1 MQHLKT
7 FETFNNDELLDYVKD
22 ILIDLKDINITYIL
36 RLYGESF
43 YIRIIREG
51 SVYRWSEVEPTIEHL
66 ISYLS
71 DYGLKL
77 NEEESTKDLLSSR
90 ENRPFNY
97 LELRFDKVKEEKKGW
112 KSLFQRNKNK
122 YSTLDF
128 RNGKIYVKYNGDED
142 RMIKVLQDTFPG
154 CHYTTRGNLIKD
166 RIYYAKYPG
175 GWGIVDVKP
184 SKLDKP
190 IITENDIELSKNII
204 YESK

>member
-7 FETFNNDELLDYVKD
+7 FETFNNELLDYVKD
-22 ILIDLKDINITYIL
+22 ILIDLKDINISYIV

-51 SVYRWSEVEPTIEHL
+51 LVYRWSEVEPTIEHL

-97 LELRFDKVKEEKKGW
+97 LELRFDKVKEERKGW
-112 KSLFQRNKNK
+112 RSFFQRNKNK

-142 RMIKVLQDTFPG
+142 RMMNVLKDAFPG
-154 CHYTTRGNLIKD
+154 CYYTTRENLKKG
-166 RIYYAKYPG
+166 RIYYAKYAG